1 MAAQTMNKA
10 LGAEFKLGWKK
21 LEPGEDQKVLNYAE
35 DYKAFLDAGKTER
48 LCAENAVKLAKE
60 AG

>member
-21 LEPGEDQKVLNYAE
+21 LEPGA
-35 DYKAFLDAGKTER
+35 AWFPPA
-48 LCAENAVKLAKE
+48 CASFRRK
-60 AG
+60 GCR